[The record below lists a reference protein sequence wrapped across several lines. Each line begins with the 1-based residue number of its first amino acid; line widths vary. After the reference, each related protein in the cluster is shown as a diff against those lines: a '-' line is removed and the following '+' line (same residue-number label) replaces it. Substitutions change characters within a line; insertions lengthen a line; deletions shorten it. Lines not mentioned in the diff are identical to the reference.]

1 MTDPDHIMPPI
12 QKGSGGM
19 KVDPILLLGLL
30 DEVGRLRALNDTESQ
45 LLEMA
50 ILKEAKPIRRLH
62 KWTRDEDRE
71 LLRVQF
77 RRRGVAELA
86 HRIGVSES
94 AAWSRVQ
101 ALRHPH
107 KRRVKPILVEG

>member
-1 MTDPDHIMPPI
+1 MKLSLAMIG
-12 QKGSGGM
+12 QEGGDALM
-19 KVDPILLLGLL
+19 IELL
-30 DEVGRLRALNDTESQ
+30 DRIGRHRALADDESQ
-45 LLEMA
+45 LLEKLVRRERA
-50 ILKEAKPIRRLH
+50 RIRPQRTTH

-71 LLRVQF
+71 LLRVQY

-86 HRIGVSES
+86 IRNGVTEA

>member
-1 MTDPDHIMPPI
+1 
-12 QKGSGGM
+12 M
-19 KVDPILLLGLL
+19 KVESLAKMLTPEAEPIVLELL
-30 DEVGRLRALNDTESQ
+30 DRLGRLRAHPDDESN
-45 LLEMA
+45 LVAALIRRETSRA
-50 ILKEAKPIRRLH
+50 PRRLH